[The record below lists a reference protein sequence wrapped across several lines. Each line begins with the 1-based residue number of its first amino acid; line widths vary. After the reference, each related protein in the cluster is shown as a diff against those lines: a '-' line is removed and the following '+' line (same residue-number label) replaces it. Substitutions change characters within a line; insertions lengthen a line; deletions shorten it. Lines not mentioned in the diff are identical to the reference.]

1 MSISSS
7 LNAGVMGLSVN
18 SARLSTISDNIAN
31 SSTYGYKRSQ
41 VDFSSM
47 VLQQRSSAYAAG
59 GVRVDSYKD
68 ISATGSL
75 TSTGN
80 ATDIAV
86 AGRGLIP
93 VTNEGGVGAVPS
105 ERSLMLLPTGS
116 FYTDQNGYLR
126 TQSGMFLLGWPAD
139 SSGDIGNVSRNSGLN
154 LEPVNIAT
162 SQFTASPTTS
172 MELGINLP
180 ADATNAAM

>member
-1 MSISSS
+1 VVAS
-7 LNAGVMGLSVN
+7 LCRSNRHEYFLGPECGRYGLNVN

-47 VLQQRSSAYAAG
+47 VLEQRSSAYAQAA
-59 GVRVDSYKD
+59 SAWMHKD
-68 ISATGSL
+68 IAATGSL

-80 ATDIAV
+80 ATDFAV

-93 VTNEGGVGAVPS
+93 VTNESGLDSVNS
-105 ERSLMLLPTGS
+105 ERSLMLMPTGS

-126 TQSGMFLLGWPAD
+126 TQTGHFLLGWPAN
-139 SSGDIGNVSRNSGLN
+139 SSGDIGNVSRQQR
-154 LEPVNIAT
+154 P
-162 SQFTASPTTS
+162 
-172 MELGINLP
+172 
-180 ADATNAAM
+180 